1 MEIGKIL
8 SNSVRIR
15 VLQYLQS
22 CGQATTKQ
30 IAAKLSDVPLPTLYR
45 HIDFLLKEEALLV
58 KSEHKVRGSTERTL
72 CINAEKLAQSA
83 NPDILHTA
91 YQFLMGIYAKFD
103 RYSRQ
108 AQVDPVKDRLCLSTS
123 ELCMSDREFDAFWG
137 EIAEI
142 MKRYS
147 KNDLAAGR
155 RMRNISLISAP
166 EPERSSQRGT
176 EKKGE
181 KANGL

>member
-30 IAAKLSDVPLPTLYR
+30 ISVKLSDVPLPTLYR

-72 CINAEKLAQSA
+72 CINAKKFTESG
-83 NPDILHTA
+83 NSDVSSVA
-91 YQFLMGIYAKFD
+91 YQFLMGIYSKFAC
-103 RYSRQ
+103 YGRQ
-108 AQVDPVKDRLCLSTS
+108 SETDPVKDRLCLATS
-123 ELCMSDREFDAFWG
+123 ELCLSDQEFDAFWG
-137 EIAEI
+137 EMAEVI
-142 MKRYS
+142 QKYS
-147 KNDLAAGR
+147 GNEVTSER
-155 RMRNISLISAP
+155 RMRNISLLSVP
-166 EPERSSQRGT
+166 ELE
-176 EKKGE
+176 
-181 KANGL
+181 

>member
-58 KSEHKVRGSTERTL
+58 KSEHKVRGSTERRFASMRKNLRKAQTRTFRIPH
-72 CINAEKLAQSA
+72 INS
-83 NPDILHTA
+83 
-91 YQFLMGIYAKFD
+91 
-103 RYSRQ
+103 
-108 AQVDPVKDRLCLSTS
+108 
-123 ELCMSDREFDAFWG
+123 
-137 EIAEI
+137 
-142 MKRYS
+142 
-147 KNDLAAGR
+147 
-155 RMRNISLISAP
+155 
-166 EPERSSQRGT
+166 
-176 EKKGE
+176 
-181 KANGL
+181 